1 MLLRLTHAAIAFAVT
16 VVFYQAYVLLAVPL
30 LEPAIDVVNSAEEKV
45 ADHPREVPHRY
56 RDLLATYFPPGHW
69 TLTDPPK
76 TFEDGKVMI
85 LLDNYRSSD
94 DGQLRINKCALI
106 FFPNSYVSGEAAP
119 RDAVVL
125 EAPHGAVLQLD
136 EGFRPGLG
144 GIGRVQWGKLLGEIT
159 VRSDM
164 HEPGPQD
171 DLMLTTRDLDL
182 REDLIRTEAEVNM
195 RLGPHQGHGRV
206 MEIRMVDVEGGSSAN
221 RFSSGSIESL
231 EILNDVQASLVPGG
245 AQIFGEGNREAPS
258 SPVQV
263 TCQGRFCF
271 HFAHSRALFEEQV
284 KVEQV
289 HSTGERDRLLC
300 DELNLFL
307 ATDPMLKTAGEGKL
321 RPGSIQALG
330 TATAPVVLD
339 VQSQQATARCKKMWL
354 ELQSRRVTFDGDD
367 EVMLTYQG
375 SEIHAPMIRY
385 QAPAPDSSQR
395 VGALLA
401 SGNGWIRVRD
411 KRINGNGASSS
422 DSMEIRWTKELRLHR
437 REGQPILSVRGRPRL
452 DMVGLGRLW
461 AADDLDVYLRESAID
476 GSEATALPSE
486 VVPERIVA
494 RGDIRIV
501 SSQLQ
506 GKVNQ
511 LDVLIEYAPSN
522 LVLGNPAGNPPG
534 QSLFSHG
541 PSGRSRSYNI
551 DGQRLQMLLTVR
563 DSRPEV
569 TSIDVDGNVDFRE
582 TASIQAT
589 PQEPLVVRADH
600 LRIESADTP
609 SAKIALQGKPATVTA
624 AGMSIRAETLELN
637 RGTSHVL
644 IDSPGQLELPVNRD
658 LSGKSLAT
666 KQQMTIQW
674 QGGME
679 LNQDR
684 VTFSK
689 GVVVEAGEGRLQTE
703 QLTAQFSAPIL
714 FDGAAPQQRA
724 QLAQLECSGGAY
736 AQFSQRDATGLTSV
750 QTIKLDDTLVVNQHT
765 GEVRGVGG
773 GWLES
778 IHLSSG
784 TNLLGREQQ
793 PSHRAQRLQF
803 LRVDFLDGVEGNM
816 NRRKIA
822 VKGNVETVY
831 GPVDSWEAKL
841 KKSVRGRPKP
851 GTTWIS
857 SQKLAVAENPMA
869 RMQQAAGIGPLEL
882 SAEGDVII
890 EGRVGERGSF
900 TTTSERATYDQLKT
914 MFVLEGNGRQ
924 PATLTHEQYA
934 GAPPSETA
942 ARKITYVHVT
952 GEVKVEG
959 VVRGGWNQVFDVG
972 QKPGGAQAR

>member
-1 MLLRLTHAAIAFAVT
+1 M
-16 VVFYQAYVLLAVPL
+16 
-30 LEPAIDVVNSAEEKV
+30 
-45 ADHPREVPHRY
+45 
-56 RDLLATYFPPGHW
+56 
-69 TLTDPPK
+69 
-76 TFEDGKVMI
+76 
-85 LLDNYRSSD
+85 
-94 DGQLRINKCALI
+94 
-106 FFPNSYVSGEAAP
+106 
-119 RDAVVL
+119 
-125 EAPHGAVLQLD
+125 
-136 EGFRPGLG
+136 
-144 GIGRVQWGKLLGEIT
+144 
-159 VRSDM
+159 
-164 HEPGPQD
+164 
-171 DLMLTTRDLDL
+171 
-182 REDLIRTEAEVNM
+182 
-195 RLGPHQGHGRV
+195 
-206 MEIRMVDVEGGSSAN
+206 
-221 RFSSGSIESL
+221 
-231 EILNDVQASLVPGG
+231 
-245 AQIFGEGNREAPS
+245 
-258 SPVQV
+258 QV

-289 HSTGERDRLLC
+289 HATGERDRLLC

-339 VQSQQATARCKKMWL
+339 VQSRQATARCEKMWL

-385 QAPAPDSSQR
+385 QAPAADSSQR

-437 REGQPILSVRGRPRL
+437 QEGQPILSVRGRPRL

-461 AADDLDVYLRESAID
+461 AANDLEVYLRESAID
-476 GSEATALPSE
+476 GSEATVLPSE

-494 RGDIRIV
+494 RGEIDIV

-522 LVLGNPAGNPPG
+522 LALGNPAGNPPG

-589 PQEPLVVRADH
+589 PQEPLVVGADH
-600 LRIESADTP
+600 LRIENADSP

-624 AGMSIRAETLELN
+624 AGMSIQAEKLELN
-637 RGTSHVL
+637 RGTSHVS
-644 IDSPGQLELPVNRD
+644 IDSPGQLELPVDRD
-658 LSGKSLAT
+658 LSGKLLAT

-703 QLTAQFSAPIL
+703 QLTTQFSAPIL

-724 QLAQLECSGGAY
+724 QLVQLECSGGAY
-736 AQFSQRDATGLTSV
+736 TQFSQRDATGLTSV
-750 QTIKLDDTLVVNQHT
+750 QTIKLDDSLVVNQRT
-765 GEVRGVGG
+765 GQIRGEGG

-778 IHLSSG
+778 VHLSSG
-784 TNLLGREQQ
+784 ANLLGNSQQ
-793 PSHRAQRLQF
+793 PIHRAQQLQF
-803 LRVDFLDGVEGNM
+803 LRVDFVSGVDGNL
-816 NRRKIA
+816 NRRQVA
-822 VKGNVETVY
+822 VLGNVKAVY
-831 GPVDSWEAKL
+831 GPVDSWEQKL
-841 KKSVRGRPKP
+841 KKTLRGMP
-851 GTTWIS
+851 GPDTFWIDA
-857 SQKLAVAENPMA
+857 QRLGLAESPMA
-869 RMQQAAGIGPLEL
+869 RTQRGTGIGPLEL
-882 SAEGDVII
+882 RAERNVTIV
-890 EGRVGERGSF
+890 GRAGERGSF
-900 TTTSERATYDQLKT
+900 TTFSQVATYDQLKT
-914 MFVLEGNGRQ
+914 MFVLEGDARQ
-924 PATLTHEQYA
+924 PASITHEDFP
-934 GAPPSETA
+934 GAPPSETI
-942 ARKITYVHVT
+942 ARKFTYSRST
-952 GEVKVEG
+952 GEVAQVEG
-959 VVRGGWNQVFDVG
+959 LIRGGFKQFDTG
-972 QKPGGAQAR
+972 LQPRGPQAR